1 MNVSYLAG
9 HEQHNLEVFTELL
22 GLTDSEIT
30 ELMEK
35 KVIYEIRRG
44 WVMVFHSKPGSR
56 NQDGSKT

>member
-35 KVIYEIRRG
+35 KVIYCDSTRLGNGVSFQTRIEEPR
-44 WVMVFHSKPGSR
+44 W
-56 NQDGSKT
+56 Q